1 MIYRIGAKEYRSFHV
16 LSVFQAPVNLVDQV
30 KMIFPFAVAPCLDIY
45 KTPIATG
52 AIRAFKIARQRLTQ
66 FLNVS

>member
-30 KMIFPFAVAPCLDIY
+30 KMIFPFAVTHAWTFT
-45 KTPIATG
+45 K
-52 AIRAFKIARQRLTQ
+52 RQSPLGQ
-66 FLNVS
+66 